1 MKGFIES
8 LLLPLTPPPPWLLVV
23 EKLFL
28 RDKGEELKLLKNF
41 PRLAKEVMAEVG
53 GSLLPPFIIILL
65 SSLELS
71 FEAFE
76 LDDSIT
82 KSL

>member
-1 MKGFIES
+1 MNGFIES
-8 LLLPLTPPPPWLLVV
+8 LLLHLTPPPWFVV

-41 PRLAKEVMAEVG
+41 PRFAKEVIVEVG
-53 GSLLPPFIIILL
+53 GSLPPPVIIILL
-65 SSLELS
+65 SSFELS
-71 FEAFE
+71 IEAFE